1 MKQIQHWKSLLSDDP
16 FVTWHSFGLREKS
29 CWRPDCVCP
38 KFISIFASSV
48 SFSLSP
54 HSTPSSASGFSAL
67 LLPFPTS
74 VFDLFSLII
83 DLKFFDLA
91 QANLTPNY
99 GFNHPINIQQNRL
112 GVLFICYKFCLISI
126 VQWHFINMK
135 TNKLDTQN
143 WANAMQIKLMV
154 SGGLILWGS

>member
-1 MKQIQHWKSLLSDDP
+1 MSLLWHGTALGWEKRAAGGLTV
-16 FVTWHSFGLREKS
+16 FVQN
-29 CWRPDCVCP
+29 
-38 KFISIFASSV
+38 
-48 SFSLSP
+48 LSP
-54 HSTPSSASGFSAL
+54 SLPLLSRSHCHHTPPHPQLLASQ
-67 LLPFPTS
+67 PFCFPS
-74 VFDLFSLII
+74 PPVFDLFSLII